1 MKEKMDIKQNI
12 TTMNHIERVS
22 FPCPKC
28 GKTAEADITVV
39 LTSVPPQYSYYCP
52 YCGSHGSISCSYV
65 DRYQFN
71 KKVWDVIDDAVEST
85 ATPQTHCIICG
96 EETSSVNKINGPYI
110 CENCKKAILKL
121 RRMVEDKDN
130 D

>member
-1 MKEKMDIKQNI
+1 MKETMDIKQSI
-12 TTMNHIERVS
+12 ATMNHIERIS

-28 GKTAEADITVV
+28 DKAAEADVGIV

-65 DRYQFN
+65 DQYQFN
-71 KKVWDVIDDAVEST
+71 KKVWGVIEDA
-85 ATPQTHCIICG
+85 ATPQAHCIICG
-96 EETSSVNKINGPYI
+96 EETLFTDKISDHYI
-110 CENCKKAILKL
+110 CENCKEAVVAMRKALGTW
-121 RRMVEDKDN
+121 N